1 MDAALLL
8 LLQDHHQ
15 QQLQIHSLL
24 LPFGDSQQ
32 QWRWRAPPM
41 TRASSCS
48 CGFPINCIC
57 LTWRIL
63 QSVTARTVSPSDS
76 LKYIFQAFLLARNGN
91 WWRDALHKIQAYTTQ
106 RAQRRTNMLA
116 HMRRAARRAALIHS
130 RTSTVCVGNASQTP
144 SSAAAASSR
153 ALASMLTTQRAISGR
168 VAAVRAFST
177 DGSAPTPAPVDAIE
191 ENRFLELADTA
202 LHDIMSWLDGVEE
215 MLEESDISLSVRV
228 HWDGVCCMHRRA
240 HMVLWNMMYICVST
254 ARRPED

>member
-1 MDAALLL
+1 
-8 LLQDHHQ
+8 
-15 QQLQIHSLL
+15 
-24 LPFGDSQQ
+24 
-32 QWRWRAPPM
+32 
-41 TRASSCS
+41 
-48 CGFPINCIC
+48 
-57 LTWRIL
+57 
-63 QSVTARTVSPSDS
+63 
-76 LKYIFQAFLLARNGN
+76 
-91 WWRDALHKIQAYTTQ
+91 
-106 RAQRRTNMLA
+106 MLA

-215 MLEESDISLSVRV
+215 MLEESDISLSQGVLKIDLGE
-228 HWDGVCCMHRRA
+228 DGTWVINRQIPNRQIWWSSPISGPRRYEYDA
-240 HMVLWNMMYICVST
+240 ETNTWVNTRDGTELMELLRNEIFEATGIEIY
-254 ARRPED
+254 E